1 MYEVSCDTASQAKME
16 ALGLEVRRLQAQME
30 KMNKAQRG
38 NTCMTLA
45 LYCDKCGGAHGT
57 HECTST
63 YDDGSYEQVDAVGYQ
78 RPNDFNSYGNNN
90 SQNWRQGQAVT
101 LRSGREL
108 PEPILKKSTNSKSP
122 IEEVTVEEVLE
133 EEEAKEKGD
142 SPLPTS
148 PKVTQALRKQKTKR
162 MCLYDT
168 CYFVDIFHE
177 HVESVYSNF
186 LGKVKND
193 THLKELCDDVDF
205 ESLAL
210 VDNSLTRKHD
220 SDMHEILCI
229 DDETNVDDKEE
240 MEGDVRDVLLTKEKE
255 GEKENGSEDATLDAR
270 LDARPGPRPTTK
282 LQKPE
287 DATLD
292 AGLDARPS
300 VGTEPWTRF
309 WAF

>member
-1 MYEVSCDTASQAKME
+1 MHHTTRDINKTKINQEEEPIDYRCIKE
-16 ALGLEVRRLQAQME
+16 AINHQGMKHLGKV
-30 KMNKAQRG
+30 
-38 NTCMTLA
+38 
-45 LYCDKCGGAHGT
+45 
-57 HECTST
+57 
-63 YDDGSYEQVDAVGYQ
+63 
-78 RPNDFNSYGNNN
+78 
-90 SQNWRQGQAVT
+90 
-101 LRSGREL
+101 LRTKWSGREL

-193 THLKELCDDVDF
+193 THLKELCDDVDI

-229 DDETNVDDKEE
+229 DDETNVDGIRGRYLRRPLGRASRAASNHKASETR
-240 MEGDVRDVLLTKEKE
+240 GRYIGRRLGRASKRRDR
-255 GEKENGSEDATLDAR
+255 TLDAI
-270 LDARPGPRPTTK
+270 LGFLKAN
-282 LQKPE
+282 L
-287 DATLD
+287 L
-292 AGLDARPS
+292 LVS
-300 VGTEPWTRF
+300 
-309 WAF
+309 